1 MEKKTVKPVTKLKL
15 RASAASA
22 KTAKAPA
29 AKRALPKVSSVPVAP
44 PPVAMK
50 KSKRPKV
57 VRDSFTM
64 PKGEYAKIDE
74 LKALGLTVGVAAKKS
89 ELLRAGLIALSKFTA
104 SELKAAIK
112 ALDNVK
118 TGRPS

>member
-1 MEKKTVKPVTKLKL
+1 MEKKIVKPAAKLKL
-15 RASAASA
+15 RASAVST
-22 KTAKAPA
+22 KTATPPPA
-29 AKRALPKVSSVPVAP
+29 QRALPKALAAPVVPLAVA
-44 PPVAMK
+44 AK

-89 ELLRAGLIALSKFTA
+89 ELLRAGLIALGKFSA
-104 SELKAAIK
+104 RQLKAAIE
-112 ALDNVK
+112 ALETVK

>member
-1 MEKKTVKPVTKLKL
+1 MEKKTVKPAVKLKL
-15 RASAASA
+15 GASATSA
-22 KTAKAPA
+22 KTAIPPA
-29 AKRALPKVSSVPVAP
+29 AKRALSKATAAPVAP
-44 PPVAMK
+44 PAVAVK

-89 ELLRAGLIALSKFTA
+89 ELLRAGLIALGKFSA
-104 SELKAAIK
+104 PELKAAIK

>member
-1 MEKKTVKPVTKLKL
+1 MEKKTIKPATKLKL

-29 AKRALPKVSSVPVAP
+29 AKRALPKVAAVSVAP
-44 PPVAMK
+44 PAVAVK
-50 KSKRPKV
+50 KLKRPKV

-89 ELLRAGLIALSKFTA
+89 ELLRAGLISLSKFTA
-104 SELKAAIK
+104 PELKAAIK

>member
-1 MEKKTVKPVTKLKL
+1 MEKKTVKPATTLKL
-15 RASAASA
+15 RASTASA
-22 KTAKAPA
+22 KTVKAPA
-29 AKRALPKVSSVPVAP
+29 AKRAPPKVPAVPAAASSVA
-44 PPVAMK
+44 AK

-89 ELLRAGLIALSKFTA
+89 ELLRAGLIALAKFSA
-104 SELKAAIK
+104 SQLKAALN

>member
-1 MEKKTVKPVTKLKL
+1 MEKKTVKPFTKLKL
-15 RASAASA
+15 RASAASS
-22 KTAKAPA
+22 KIAKAPA
-29 AKRALPKVSSVPVAP
+29 AKQALPKVSAVPGAP
-44 PPVAMK
+44 PSVAMK

-89 ELLRAGLIALSKFTA
+89 ELLRAGLIALSKLTA
-104 SELKAAIK
+104 SELKVAIK
-112 ALDNVK
+112 ALDDVK

>member
-22 KTAKAPA
+22 KTVKAPA
-29 AKRALPKVSSVPVAP
+29 AKQALPKASAVPAAP
-44 PPVAMK
+44 PAVAMK
-50 KSKRPKV
+50 KAKRPKV

-64 PKGEYAKIDE
+64 PKEEYAKIDE

-89 ELLRAGLIALSKFTA
+89 ELLRAGLIALGKFSA
-104 SELKAAIK
+104 PQLKAALN

>member
-15 RASAASA
+15 RASTASA
-22 KTAKAPA
+22 KTVKAPA
-29 AKRALPKVSSVPVAP
+29 AKQALPKASAVPVAP
-44 PPVAMK
+44 PAVAMK
-50 KSKRPKV
+50 KAKRPKV

-64 PKGEYAKIDE
+64 PKEEYAKIDE

-89 ELLRAGLIALSKFTA
+89 ELLRAGLIALGKFSA
-104 SELKAAIK
+104 PQLKAALN

>member
-1 MEKKTVKPVTKLKL
+1 
-15 RASAASA
+15 
-22 KTAKAPA
+22 
-29 AKRALPKVSSVPVAP
+29 
-44 PPVAMK
+44 MK

-57 VRDSFTM
+57 IRDSFTM
-64 PKGEYAKIDE
+64 PKAEYAKIDE

-89 ELLRAGLIALSKFTA
+89 ELLRAGLIALSKLGA
-104 SELKAAIK
+104 PELKTAIK

>member
-1 MEKKTVKPVTKLKL
+1 MEKKTVKPATTLKL
-15 RASAASA
+15 RASTASA
-22 KTAKAPA
+22 KTVKAPA
-29 AKRALPKVSSVPVAP
+29 AKRASPKVPAVSAAAPSVA
-44 PPVAMK
+44 AK

-89 ELLRAGLIALSKFTA
+89 ELLRAGLIALAKFSA
-104 SELKAAIK
+104 SQLKAALN

>member
-1 MEKKTVKPVTKLKL
+1 MEKKTAKPATKLKL

-22 KTAKAPA
+22 KTVKAPA
-29 AKRALPKVSSVPVAP
+29 AKRALPKVSAVPVAP
-44 PPVAMK
+44 PPAAAK

-64 PKGEYAKIDE
+64 PKAEYAKIDE
-74 LKALGLTVGVAAKKS
+74 LKALGLSVGVSAKKS
-89 ELLRAGLIALSKFTA
+89 ELLRAGLIALSKFSA
-104 SELKAAIK
+104 SQLKAALN

>member
-1 MEKKTVKPVTKLKL
+1 MEKKTAKPTTKLKL
-15 RASAASA
+15 RASAT
-22 KTAKAPA
+22 TAKAAA
-29 AKRALPKVSSVPVAP
+29 AKRARPKVSAAPVTP
-44 PPVAMK
+44 PPATVK

-57 VRDSFTM
+57 FRDSFTM
-64 PKGEYAKIDE
+64 PKEEYAKIAE

-89 ELLRAGLIALSKFTA
+89 ELLRAGLIALGKFTA
-104 SELKAAIK
+104 PELKAAIK